1 MPFALITGYALR
13 NRRIWEVYPMARRD
27 KDEEKEVAQPAGI
40 TMGKLMIVMIPVML
54 LTIGASAGISYYLFS
69 GVAANGAA
77 DAVAEAEVIED
88 PTPIYLQVG
97 KILVNVDYQ
106 GDIRYI
112 QGDVQLMFHHQ
123 ESADIAERDMP
134 VIVNELNT
142 LFARQQFGEMR
153 SVEGKEKLRRSSLA
167 AINRVLKFPGESGV
181 QDVYFTSFNLQ

>member
-1 MPFALITGYALR
+1 MAKR
-13 NRRIWEVYPMARRD
+13 NRDTEQEEV
-27 KDEEKEVAQPAGI
+27 KPAGI
-40 TMGKLMIVMIPVML
+40 TTGKLLMILIPTML
-54 LTIGASAGISYYLFS
+54 LSIAASGGITYYLMS
-69 GVAANGAA
+69 NMTP
-77 DAVAEAEVIED
+77 DSAEAEAEAPDAVENPD
-88 PTPIYLQVG
+88 PIYIQVG

-142 LFARQQFGEMR
+142 LFARQAFGEMR
-153 SVEGKEKLRRSSLA
+153 SVEGKEKLRLASRA
-167 AINRVLKFPGESGV
+167 AINRVLKFPDGSGV